1 MKVTMIK
8 TAASP
13 QGVARVG
20 TVLDVK
26 EEEAKAMVAQL
37 AARPFDPQMDAKKP
51 RGWRK
56 AHEAK

>member
-1 MKVTMIK
+1 MKVTMTK
-8 TAASP
+8 TAAGP

-20 TVLDVK
+20 TVLEVK

-37 AARPFDPQMDAKKP
+37 AARPFDPQADAKKP

-56 AHEAK
+56 ANEGK